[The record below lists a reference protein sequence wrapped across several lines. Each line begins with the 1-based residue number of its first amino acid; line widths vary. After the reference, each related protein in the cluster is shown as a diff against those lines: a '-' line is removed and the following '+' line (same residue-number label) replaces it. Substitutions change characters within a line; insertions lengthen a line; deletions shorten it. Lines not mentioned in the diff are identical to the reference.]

1 MAPSVASFTL
11 VPGGQVIS
19 EADYDPAFY
28 HGIVWQLP
36 KSLGVLVIGLVLISM
51 YDLVSCP

>member
-1 MAPSVASFTL
+1 MASFTL

-36 KSLGVLVIGLVLISM
+36 KSLGVLVIGLVFISM